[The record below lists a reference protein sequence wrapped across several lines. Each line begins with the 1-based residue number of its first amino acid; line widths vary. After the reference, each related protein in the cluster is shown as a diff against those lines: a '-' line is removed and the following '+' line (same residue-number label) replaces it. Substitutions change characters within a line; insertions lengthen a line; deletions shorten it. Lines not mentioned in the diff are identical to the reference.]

1 LSFRRTAILFAAAA
15 VAALAAS
22 CAYFNIYW
30 TAERE
35 YEKATQG
42 TVIAEFWDPYNQ
54 PKPTPEAMKNIDSC
68 AKRCGKILLL
78 YPKSRWVDDAI
89 ILMGN
94 CFVLKG
100 EYANGLR
107 KYEELLK
114 FYPKSELADQARY
127 MKAYTQ
133 VLDGSSEAA
142 AASLVTLADEM
153 KDKGWLEHVFFL
165 SGRVH
170 EHNADYETAISDFHT
185 YLARFP
191 DGRRAADVTLA
202 LGGCLIKTER
212 FGEAVDVLEP
222 LAKKED
228 KAGMAGALAA
238 IKLATAYRSLK
249 DDDKALEVLRRIST
263 KTTADSVVARADIE
277 SAITLDDQGK
287 TEEAITML
295 TAADSLGK
303 TALGGEARYR
313 MGLIY
318 EARLGDYAKATSSYD
333 DAAKSPSEFGKLAS
347 KRGGALKA
355 VDKYTAALGDST
367 VQRDIPKQAA
377 TRFLLAETYLLDLGL
392 KNKAEEQFRVL
403 ADTLPSN
410 PYTAQSMLALGS
422 LLDASGDTLS
432 RRYYRAVVDS
442 FPTTVYANV
451 ARSRLDLPLVDVVIT
466 PKTPAAS
473 DTTHGAG
480 LLPGKPAPEGEGMMG
495 PFLPEAAPE
504 AGPMGPFLPSP
515 APGAI
520 PMGLSPPSPGPAP
533 SESIGPGS
541 FAPRDSTGGFPDT
554 TRAPGDTTNV
564 PGPGWNQR

>member
-1 LSFRRTAILFAAAA
+1 
-15 VAALAAS
+15 
-22 CAYFNIYW
+22 
-30 TAERE
+30 
-35 YEKATQG
+35 
-42 TVIAEFWDPYNQ
+42 
-54 PKPTPEAMKNIDSC
+54 
-68 AKRCGKILLL
+68 
-78 YPKSRWVDDAI
+78 
-89 ILMGN
+89 
-94 CFVLKG
+94 
-100 EYANGLR
+100 
-107 KYEELLK
+107 
-114 FYPKSELADQARY
+114 
-127 MKAYTQ
+127 
-133 VLDGSSEAA
+133 
-142 AASLVTLADEM
+142 
-153 KDKGWLEHVFFL
+153 
-165 SGRVH
+165 
-170 EHNADYETAISDFHT
+170 
-185 YLARFP
+185 
-191 DGRRAADVTLA
+191 
-202 LGGCLIKTER
+202 LIKTER
-212 FGEAVDVLEP
+212 FGEAADVLEP

-238 IKLATAYRSLK
+238 IELATAYRSLK
-249 DDDKALEVLRRIST
+249 EDDKALEVLRRISA

-287 TEEAITML
+287 AEEAITML

-303 TALGGEARYR
+303 TTLGGEARYR

-318 EARLGDYAKATSSYD
+318 EARLGDYAKATTSYD

-392 KNKAEEQFRVL
+392 KNKAEDQFRVL

-422 LLDASGDTLS
+422 LLDARGDTLS

-451 ARSRLDLPLVDVVIT
+451 ARSRLDLPLVDVVIA
-466 PKTPAAS
+466 PKTPAAP

-480 LLPGKPAPEGEGMMG
+480 LLPGKPAPGGEGLMG

-504 AGPMGPFLPSP
+504 AGPMGPFLPEAAPEAGPMGPFLPEVAPEVGPVGPILPSGPGSP
-515 APGAI
+515 APA
-520 PMGLSPPSPGPAP
+520 
-533 SESIGPGS
+533 
-541 FAPRDSTGGFPDT
+541 DTTGVPDT

-564 PGPGWNQR
+564 PGPGWDQR